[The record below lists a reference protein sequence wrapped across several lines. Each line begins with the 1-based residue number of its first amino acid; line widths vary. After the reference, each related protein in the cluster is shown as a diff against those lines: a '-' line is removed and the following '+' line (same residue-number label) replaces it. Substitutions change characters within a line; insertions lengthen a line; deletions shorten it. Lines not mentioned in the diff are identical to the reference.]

1 MYFGLLADF
10 ANLPFS
16 KKHGRFETKY
26 AKPTRREIILVAE
39 LNAIPIELLTTE
51 LE

>member
-1 MYFGLLADF
+1 MYFGLLTDF
-10 ANLPFS
+10 ANTPFT
-16 KKHGRFETKY
+16 KKHLRFRTKY